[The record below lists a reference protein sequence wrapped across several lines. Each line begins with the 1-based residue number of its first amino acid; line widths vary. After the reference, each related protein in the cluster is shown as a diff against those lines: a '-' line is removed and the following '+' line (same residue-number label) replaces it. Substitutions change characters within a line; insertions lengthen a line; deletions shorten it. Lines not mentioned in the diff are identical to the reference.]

1 MAGGPGAGARPKPN
15 PKTPLGTAATLLW
28 ARRAPPA
35 LRASFAASAS
45 AASSARAVS
54 GACVSRA
61 WLTRRARPA
70 RQQRPLPKKNSEV
83 ELRCDSLAYGGLGVC
98 RTDDNVVI
106 FCERALPG
114 ERVRARVS
122 KRKKGYLEAYKCV
135 LLLRCEHCEATRPR
149 AALVRQRQLT
159 LALLTQNP
167 RHTETK
173 GWRASQA
180 TATLPSRA
188 VPSLVRAA
196 AASCRT

>member
-1 MAGGPGAGARPKPN
+1 MGETRAACAARELRSQRGQQRARW
-15 PKTPLGTAATLLW
+15 LGSVCVTGLADPT
-28 ARRAPPA
+28 RVPR
-35 LRASFAASAS
+35 
-45 AASSARAVS
+45 SAR
-54 GACVSRA
+54 
-61 WLTRRARPA
+61 
-70 RQQRPLPKKNSEV
+70 QRPLPKKNSEV